1 MTPPAR
7 VHAEAP
13 RPLLSRLDAIRRRV
27 PFWWWLTYDAGVLV
41 LVVYGLHDRPLAM
54 GVGLVWLGVAVAI
67 DAVEFAV
74 KRP

>member
-1 MTPPAR
+1 MTPPGR
-7 VHAEAP
+7 DIAEVSG
-13 RPLLSRLDAIRRRV
+13 PLLGRLDAIRRRV

-54 GVGLVWLGVAVAI
+54 GVGLVWLAVAVAI